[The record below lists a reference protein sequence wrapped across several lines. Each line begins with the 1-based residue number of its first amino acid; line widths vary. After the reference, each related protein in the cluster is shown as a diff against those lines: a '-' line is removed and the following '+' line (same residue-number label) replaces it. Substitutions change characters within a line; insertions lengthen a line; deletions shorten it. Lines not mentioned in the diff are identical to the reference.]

1 MLSEARSAANRRN
14 AKLSTGPRT
23 PEGKRKVSQNART
36 HGYRAV
42 RQIITANQQQE
53 IEKIIANFSQ
63 SNPPDSVARQVLLK
77 QMGTAWWN
85 IIEFDKQTQHLYLT
99 TDYEYAISRLYTLQP
114 YRIHH
119 ENLFYKAL
127 KALNAPAQK
136 SHKQTQHG
144 SLRCPPVKHEKE
156 ALFSEASSSEVGRT
170 PGPRDTPSCRL
181 REKPAM
187 TRADGL
193 RTETGKRA
201 VPAGGAGWQFIR
213 ISQRLI
219 NPVTSALGNPI
230 DTTNGRVPRFRQN
243 LPAPWSIHSPASASR
258 GQAA

>member
-1 MLSEARSAANRRN
+1 MTSEARLAANRRN

-63 SNPPDSVARQVLLK
+63 SNPPESVARQVLLK

-85 IIEFDKQTQHLYLT
+85 IIEFDKQTQHLYFT
-99 TDYEYAISRLYTLQP
+99 KDYEYAISRTFTLQP

-136 SHKQTQHG
+136 SHEQTQHG

-156 ALFSEASSSEVGRT
+156 ALFSEPSSSEVGRT
-170 PGPRDTPSCRL
+170 PGPRDTPLCRL

-193 RTETGKRA
+193 KTET
-201 VPAGGAGWQFIR
+201 GWQFIR
-213 ISQRLI
+213 IPQRLI
-219 NPVTSALGNPI
+219 NPVTSALENAI
-230 DTTNGRVPRFRQN
+230 DTTNGPVPRFCQN

>member
-1 MLSEARSAANRRN
+1 MISEARSAANRRN

-36 HGYRAV
+36 HGYRAAL
-42 RQIITANQQQE
+42 QIITPDQQRE

-63 SNPPDSVARQVLLK
+63 SNPPESVARQVLLK

-85 IIEFDKQTQHLYLT
+85 IIEFDKQTQHFYFT
-99 TDYEYAISRLYTLQP
+99 KDYEYAISRIFTLQP

-119 ENLFYKAL
+119 EKQAL
-127 KALNAPAQK
+127 Y
-136 SHKQTQHG
+136 
-144 SLRCPPVKHEKE
+144 
-156 ALFSEASSSEVGRT
+156 SEASNSGMGRT
-170 PGPRDTPSCRL
+170 HGPRDTPLCRL

-193 RTETGKRA
+193 RTETG
-201 VPAGGAGWQFIR
+201 WQFIR
-213 ISQRLI
+213 IPPRLI
-219 NPVTSALGNPI
+219 SRVTSVLGNPI
-230 DTTNGRVPRFRQN
+230 YKTNVRVPRFRQN